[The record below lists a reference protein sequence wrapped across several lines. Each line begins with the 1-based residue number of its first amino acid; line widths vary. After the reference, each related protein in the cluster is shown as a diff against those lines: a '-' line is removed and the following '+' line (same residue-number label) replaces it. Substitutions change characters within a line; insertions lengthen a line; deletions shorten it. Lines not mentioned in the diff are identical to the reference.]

1 MNLSILGTKYQGILK
16 GSDFYDGKSYIVLTM
31 NKLFL
36 GFLMLVMLTPS
47 LVCAMPICTDEAL
60 AAKAKMPCADH
71 APHDSDKKEN
81 KSNKLTLMSD
91 CAGVDMQKSEAV
103 SFEKLDL
110 KVDSLIYILADSLP
124 LDNLAF
130 ANAGI
135 IRGPP
140 PDWPALS
147 RTQPSILL
155 TTQRF
160 RI

>member
-1 MNLSILGTKYQGILK
+1 
-16 GSDFYDGKSYIVLTM
+16 
-31 NKLFL
+31 
-36 GFLMLVMLTPS
+36 MLVMLTPS

-60 AAKAKMPCADH
+60 AAKAQMPCADH
-71 APHDSDKKEN
+71 ADHHGDKKEG
-81 KSNKLTLMSD
+81 KSDKLTFMSD
-91 CAGVDMQKSEAV
+91 CAGVDMQKADAASL
-103 SFEKLDL
+103 EKPDL
-110 KVDSLIYILADSLP
+110 KSHSLLFVLVDDLA
-124 LDNLAF
+124 LDNFSHAD
-130 ANAGI
+130 AGN

>member
-1 MNLSILGTKYQGILK
+1 MKQFLLS
-16 GSDFYDGKSYIVLTM
+16 
-31 NKLFL
+31 
-36 GFLMLVMLTPS
+36 FLMVVMLTPS
-47 LVCAMPICTDEAL
+47 LVCAMPVCMDEAL

-91 CAGVDMQKSEAV
+91 CAGVDMQK
-103 SFEKLDL
+103 
-110 KVDSLIYILADSLP
+110 ADTSSW
-124 LDNLAF
+124 DKTDETASDF
-130 ANAGI
+130 IVHRDVGT

>member
-1 MNLSILGTKYQGILK
+1 MLYNEIMRQIL
-16 GSDFYDGKSYIVLTM
+16 
-31 NKLFL
+31 L

-47 LVCAMPICTDEAL
+47 LVCAMPMCTDEAL
-60 AAKAKMPCADH
+60 AAKAAVPCADH
-71 APHDSDKKEN
+71 VDHHGDKKEG

-91 CAGVDMQKSEAV
+91 CAGVDMQKSDTA

-110 KVDSLIYILADSLP
+110 KSDLLPFVLPDDLA
-124 LDNLAF
+124 LDNLSHTD
-130 ANAGI
+130 AGN

-147 RTQPSILL
+147 QTQPSILL
-155 TTQRF
+155 TTQRL

>member
-1 MNLSILGTKYQGILK
+1 MVMRQLL
-16 GSDFYDGKSYIVLTM
+16 
-31 NKLFL
+31 L

-60 AAKAKMPCADH
+60 AAKAEVPCADH
-71 APHDSDKKEN
+71 ASHHGDKKEG
-81 KSNKLTLMSD
+81 KSNKPTFMSD
-91 CAGVDMQKSEAV
+91 CAGVDMQKADTA
-103 SFEKLDL
+103 SFEKPDL
-110 KVDSLIYILADSLP
+110 KSDSLLFIMADGLV
-124 LDNLAF
+124 LDAF
-130 ANAGI
+130 AHTDAGT

>member
-1 MNLSILGTKYQGILK
+1 
-16 GSDFYDGKSYIVLTM
+16 
-31 NKLFL
+31 
-36 GFLMLVMLTPS
+36 MLVMLTPS

-60 AAKAKMPCADH
+60 AAKAEIPCADH
-71 APHDSDKKEN
+71 HGDKKEG
-81 KSNKLTLMSD
+81 KSNKLTFLSD
-91 CAGVDMQKSEAV
+91 CAGVDMQKAETASL
-103 SFEKLDL
+103 EKFDL
-110 KVDSLIYILADSLP
+110 KADSSVYILADSLP
-124 LDNLAF
+124 LYNLAHTD
-130 ANAGI
+130 AGT

>member
-1 MNLSILGTKYQGILK
+1 MKQFLLS
-16 GSDFYDGKSYIVLTM
+16 
-31 NKLFL
+31 
-36 GFLMLVMLTPS
+36 FLMVVMLTPS
-47 LVCAMPICTDEAL
+47 LVCAMPVCMDEAL

-91 CAGVDMQKSEAV
+91 CAGVDMQKADTSSWDKTDFKSSPV
-103 SFEKLDL
+103 
-110 KVDSLIYILADSLP
+110 IYALADETAS
-124 LDNLAF
+124 DF
-130 ANAGI
+130 IVHRDVGT

>member
-1 MNLSILGTKYQGILK
+1 MRQLL
-16 GSDFYDGKSYIVLTM
+16 
-31 NKLFL
+31 L

-60 AAKAKMPCADH
+60 AAKAQMPCADH
-71 APHDSDKKEN
+71 ADHHGDKKEG
-81 KSNKLTLMSD
+81 KSDKLTFMSD
-91 CAGVDMQKSEAV
+91 CAGVDMQKADAA
-103 SFEKLDL
+103 SFEKPDL
-110 KVDSLIYILADSLP
+110 KSGSLLFFLVDDLA
-124 LDNLAF
+124 LDNLSHAD
-130 ANAGI
+130 AVT

>member
-1 MNLSILGTKYQGILK
+1 MRQLL
-16 GSDFYDGKSYIVLTM
+16 
-31 NKLFL
+31 L

-60 AAKAKMPCADH
+60 AAKAQVPCADH
-71 APHDSDKKEN
+71 TDHHGDKKEG
-81 KSNKLTLMSD
+81 KSNKLTFMSD
-91 CAGVDMQKSEAV
+91 CAGVDMQKADTA
-103 SFEKLDL
+103 SFEKPDL
-110 KVDSLIYILADSLP
+110 KSDPLLFVLIDDLS
-124 LDNLAF
+124 LDNVAHTD
-130 ANAGI
+130 AGN

>member
-1 MNLSILGTKYQGILK
+1 MRQLL
-16 GSDFYDGKSYIVLTM
+16 
-31 NKLFL
+31 L

-47 LVCAMPICTDEAL
+47 LACAMPMCADETP
-60 AAKAKMPCADH
+60 AAKAERPCADH
-71 APHDSDKKEN
+71 APHPGEKKSDSKGGVGI
-81 KSNKLTLMSD
+81 MAD
-91 CAGVDMQKSEAV
+91 CMGVDFQTADTASLEKPDVKTSPILFAV
-103 SFEKLDL
+103 
-110 KVDSLIYILADSLP
+110 ADEIP
-124 LDNLAF
+124 LQLFGHTD
-130 ANAGI
+130 AGT